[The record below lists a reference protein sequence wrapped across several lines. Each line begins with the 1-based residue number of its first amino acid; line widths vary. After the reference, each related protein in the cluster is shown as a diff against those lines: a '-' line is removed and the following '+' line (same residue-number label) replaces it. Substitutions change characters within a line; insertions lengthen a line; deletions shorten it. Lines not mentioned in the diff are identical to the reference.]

1 MVNCPET
8 NYWDMMDNETKL
20 NNKQKLQWYW
30 NFWFVALLKTSIDTA
45 HTVYVQFIVRWLWR
59 FLDFYSLRTLY
70 KYFNNNVNALNLPE
84 LKLHIWDQPSLFN
97 SLYFSASGKPS
108 ELQALSVFGCMVAA
122 VAIFCFW
129 PLFQVLGQRN
139 NCYAIYVS
147 ILLLMSGKKLK
158 IKMVFKI

>member
-1 MVNCPET
+1 MILEFLIRCP
-8 NYWDMMDNETKL
+8 
-20 NNKQKLQWYW
+20 
-30 NFWFVALLKTSIDTA
+30 FKTSIDTA
-45 HTVYVQFIVRWLWR
+45 HTMYVQFIVRWLWR

>member
-20 NNKQKLQWYW
+20 NNKIRCP
-30 NFWFVALLKTSIDTA
+30 FKTSIDTA